1 MILGCPKEIK
11 KQEYR
16 VGLTP
21 HCVSAYSRRGHKVL
35 VQKGAGEGSGFED
48 QEYAEA
54 GARLVG
60 TAEEAWAADMVV
72 KVKEPLPEE
81 YRFFRRDLILYTYLH
96 LAAAEELTREMLE
109 TKVKGIAYE
118 TIQTDDGHLPCL
130 TPMSEIAGRLSVQ
143 EGAKYLEKTF
153 GGRGVLLGGVPGV
166 ERGKVAILGG
176 GVVGMNACKIAVGM
190 GAEVTILD
198 ISTARLAYMDD
209 IFQTQIT
216 TLVSSERNIEK
227 IARESDVIIGAVLIP
242 GAKAPRLIRREHLK
256 LMKKG
261 AVLVDV
267 AVDQGGCFE
276 TTRAT
281 YHDDPVYLVDNVIHY
296 CVANMP
302 GAVARTSTL
311 ALTNA
316 TLNHGL
322 LLADRGVEAACAE
335 SAPLRRGLNT
345 LDGRCTHRGVAE
357 AFGIAYTDPATLL

>member
-1 MILGCPKEIK
+1 MTLGCPKEIK
-11 KQEYR
+11 KHEYR

-21 HCVSAYSRRGHKVL
+21 HCVKSYKRRGHRVL
-35 VQKGAGEGSGFED
+35 VETGAGLGSGFED
-48 QEYAEA
+48 SEYVEA
-54 GARLVG
+54 GATMVDS
-60 TAEEAWAADMVV
+60 AAEAWSAPMVV
-72 KVKEPLPEE
+72 KVKEPLPGE
-81 YRFFRRDLILYTYLH
+81 YGFFRKDLLLYTYLH
-96 LAAAEELTREMLE
+96 LAAAEELTRAMLE
-109 TKVKGIAYE
+109 SGMSGIAYE

-130 TPMSEIAGRLSVQ
+130 NPMSEIAGRLSAQ

-166 ERGKVAILGG
+166 ERGKVAILGA

-198 ISTARLAYMDD
+198 INTNRLAYLDD

-216 TLVSSERNIEK
+216 TLVSNDRNIEK

-256 LMKKG
+256 MMKKG

-276 TTRAT
+276 TTKAT
-281 YHDDPVYLVDNVIHY
+281 YHDDPVYVVDDVIHY

-302 GAVARTSTL
+302 GAVARTATL

-316 TLNHGL
+316 TLTHGL
-322 LLADRGVEAACAE
+322 LLADKGVKAACAE
-335 SAPLRRGLNT
+335 SPALLRGLNIYE
-345 LDGRCTHRGVAE
+345 GKCTYSGVAE
-357 AFGIAYTDPATLL
+357 AFGLDYTPALELL

>member
-1 MILGCPKEIK
+1 MTVGCPKEIK
-11 KQEYR
+11 KHEYR

-21 HCVSAYSRRGHKVL
+21 HCVKSYVRRGHEVL
-35 VQKGAGEGSGFED
+35 MQTGAGLGSGFED
-48 QEYAEA
+48 QEYIDA
-54 GARLVG
+54 GAKMVP
-60 TAEEAWAADMVV
+60 TADETWSAEMVV

-81 YRFFRRDLILYTYLH
+81 YRFFRKDLLLYTYLH
-96 LAAAEELTREMLE
+96 LAAAEDLTKAMLASGMSG
-109 TKVKGIAYE
+109 VAYE
-118 TIQTDDGHLPCL
+118 TIQTDEGHLPCL
-130 TPMSEIAGRLSVQ
+130 TPMSEIAGRLSAQ

-166 ERGKVAILGG
+166 ERGKVAILGA

-198 ISTARLAYMDD
+198 INTARLAYLDD

-216 TLVSSERNIEK
+216 TLVSNDRNIEK

-256 LMKKG
+256 MMKRG
-261 AVLVDV
+261 AVMVDV

-276 TTRAT
+276 TTKAT
-281 YHDDPVYLVDNVIHY
+281 YHDDPVYVVDDVIHY

-316 TLNHGL
+316 TLGHGL
-322 LLADRGVEAACAE
+322 ALADKGVSAACKASE
-335 SAPLRRGLNT
+335 PLKRGLNIHA
-345 LDGRCTHRGVAE
+345 GKCTYRGVAE
-357 AFGIAYTDPATLL
+357 AFDLEYTDADTLL